1 MWTIACRNG
10 AMITMHTE
18 NGASRHL
25 RWHPFDAPRLRVGT
39 QLPYT
44 GMVAAR
50 LVARIAEGMAAHG
63 SYSDC

>member
-1 MWTIACRNG
+1 
-10 AMITMHTE
+10 MITMHTE

-50 LVARIAEGMAAHG
+50 LVARIAEGMADHG